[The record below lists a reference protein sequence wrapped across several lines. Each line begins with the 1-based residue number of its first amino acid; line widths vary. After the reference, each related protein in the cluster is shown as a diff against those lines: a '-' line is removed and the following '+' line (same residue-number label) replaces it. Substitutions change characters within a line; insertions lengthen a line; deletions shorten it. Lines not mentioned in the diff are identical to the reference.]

1 MGHHEIGF
9 VGGFSTPGR
18 LTSLAFRTGS
28 THPTWLTFRTIGI
41 YQWRVPLCTLRSL
54 ILATFEI
61 GEDELGNKF
70 LFGQYG
76 SQVAKMIFQYVFIA

>member
-9 VGGFSTPGR
+9 VGGFPAPGR

-28 THPTWLTFRTIGI
+28 TGPTWLTLRTIGI
-41 YQWRVPLCTLRSL
+41 HQWRVPLRTLGSL

-70 LFGQYG
+70 LFGRYG